1 MTLGMTISK
10 THMRSGVLNVGT
22 SQKPHRVVTRTAM
35 LAALQHHIAWCMSW
49 ARAATQSPGGRP
61 GSGARPDGALR
72 GDAGRARARRCVESL
87 HKNLS
92 PSWTRQC

>member
-35 LAALQHHIAWCMSW
+35 LAAL
-49 ARAATQSPGGRP
+49 P
-61 GSGARPDGALR
+61 ARPPRVPGVGRVRGPARTGDIYRSRTREALVSLTLFAWR
-72 GDAGRARARRCVESL
+72 VAGTAS
-87 HKNLS
+87 
-92 PSWTRQC
+92 